1 MPYAYGP
8 LGEDPA
14 AFSYWQACGCCR
26 VGSSLSPAHNRSFP
40 GSRTLPSDDH
50 RPIKGTSQVA
60 FVALGRLELAQ
71 KHVILSQGTFRLSA
85 VYNPRFK
92 PFPVP
97 PTTTTGGGK

>member
-1 MPYAYGP
+1 MAYAYSP

-26 VGSSLSPAHNRSFP
+26 VGSSLSPAQNLSFP

-71 KHVILSQGTFRLSA
+71 KYVIFSRGTFDFQLSTIRTSDTLSCSSD
-85 VYNPRFK
+85 YYYWWW
-92 PFPVP
+92 
-97 PTTTTGGGK
+97 